1 MKVYKTKHSNRE
13 ATISTAALPDIIFM
27 LLFFF
32 MVTTVLRKSDENL
45 KYKIPTAEQLKQIE
59 QKSLITQISI
69 GTPKESEKF
78 GIEPRIEAEGKLIS
92 IKDIVPFI
100 MKEKDELPTYS
111 RDQIIVLLKAD
122 EDVPMGIVSD
132 VKQELRKANARRIIF
147 AASWKSD
154 QAH

>member
-1 MKVYKTKHSNRE
+1 MKVFKTKYSNRE

-69 GTPKESEKF
+69 GIPKETGKYGS
-78 GIEPRIEAEGKLIS
+78 EPRIEADGRLITVD
-92 IKDIVPFI
+92 DIVPFI

-147 AASWKSD
+147 AASWKSN
-154 QAH
+154 